1 MPQKYV
7 AGYLTSS
14 TFINQSFNLLLIYIT
29 KGIRN
34 YILSNLSLTNDKI
47 VIFKFFL
54 AYSKVSFGKITL
66 CVSGEFFIC

>member
-34 YILSNLSLTNDKI
+34 YILSNLSLTNDKNNQI
-47 VIFKFFL
+47 QNL
-54 AYSKVSFGKITL
+54 ALGGL
-66 CVSGEFFIC
+66 NQ